1 MRFHHML
8 NKNLP
13 FCLTLLFLLIFYNTK
28 TLKMK
33 TVIVPVDFSLV
44 SYNAADYAAEM
55 LAGVPEANL
64 VLYHMYEKDSDQ
76 ELAERQV
83 GQLKEDL
90 GKRSLVKTET
100 VLVKGDDLINEIE
113 RVVHHR
119 HADFVIMGITGKSG
133 LEQVFMGSNVLKLID
148 KKVCP
153 VLIVPPDAKFDGVKN
168 VAVASDFKDVRTTT
182 PSGPIKAVLEMF
194 HPMLHVVN
202 INSQH
207 YVALTEE
214 FQKERAVMKEMF
226 SDYENEFYFIG
237 ISNFYEAI
245 EQFIIDKNIDI
256 LITIP
261 RQHSFL
267 RGMFKGGHTK
277 KLAYH
282 THIPLLAVHE

>member
-1 MRFHHML
+1 
-8 NKNLP
+8 
-13 FCLTLLFLLIFYNTK
+13 
-28 TLKMK
+28 MK

-55 LAGVPEANL
+55 LAGVNGANL
-64 VLYHMYEKDSDQ
+64 VLYHMYEKDGDQ
-76 ELAERQV
+76 ELAEIQI
-83 GQLKEDL
+83 GQLKDDL
-90 GKRSLVKTET
+90 AKKSVVNTET

-119 HADFVIMGITGKSG
+119 HADFVIMGITGKSA
-133 LEQVFMGSNVLKLID
+133 LEQVFTGSNTLKLVE

-153 VLIVPPDAKFDGVKN
+153 ILIIPPDAKFDGVKN
-168 VAVASDFKDVRTTT
+168 VVIASDFKDVRLTT
-182 PSGPIKAVLEMF
+182 PTGPIKAVLEMF

-202 INSQH
+202 INSEH
-207 YVALTEE
+207 YVSLTEE
-214 FQKERAVMKEMF
+214 FQQERAIMKEMF
-226 SDYENEFYFIG
+226 SDYDNEFYFIG
-237 ISNFYEAI
+237 MSNFYEAI

-267 RGMFKGGHTK
+267 RGMLKGGHTK